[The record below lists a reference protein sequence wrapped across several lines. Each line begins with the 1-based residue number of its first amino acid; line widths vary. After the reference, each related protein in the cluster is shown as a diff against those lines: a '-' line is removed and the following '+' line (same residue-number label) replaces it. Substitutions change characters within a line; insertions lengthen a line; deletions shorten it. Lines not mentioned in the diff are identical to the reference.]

1 MSRAKSEGVGT
12 TGTSAL
18 AKELAC
24 KSKAELSEMH
34 AFWLPG
40 REQIPT
46 ALGELRE
53 ELTEAMLQGERIRD
67 RLAALGV
74 QMSAVFQAI
83 LQSDGFQVSW
93 SGLQASESLGM
104 LSKYDLEAALIMLDR
119 HGLVVGGATSAV
131 SGTSVRKVAIPE
143 GLAHAFLRQMAAV
156 KDGVYGRLTLRG
168 YLERMYSDPSRAR
181 RTPPS
186 RVREMF
192 RMYVGEA
199 ASVSRIERLP
209 EGLRE
214 LVEKAILE
222 FGGILPKPLFERM
235 ETELPGWDGAAWA
248 KDLGEALVGTVS
260 ELDLRPYGVA
270 HHGPTLIVFSEV
282 ALAWFRRV
290 AVPGDPDQP
299 HLEQSQGVNTLS
311 NLSRFLAFVQSSS
324 VRITKRGEMFK
335 STWKRI
341 EDGFLPEPQ
350 SEIKTGEIVRLLYRF
365 ARHENLIDTTAERT
379 LRIAPA
385 GRAWGA
391 TGMGPK
397 LVRLLEFMIHEP
409 LDDSLGEH
417 DLPLRRTLVRM
428 LHHLEPG
435 VWYDLM
441 YLPFLARNQHLC
453 NLDDWHEGQVHG
465 RDLQSGQGK
474 TGSDLQRLAWSLVSW
489 LRGRLFP
496 AGLIDLGY
504 DAHGHAVAMRLTQL
518 GTLALGMEP
527 AASPGMGRGSL
538 VVTPDFEVVFFPGE
552 DDAQLVY
559 DLDRFA
565 ERTPSGALKQYR
577 LNEAALKRGLLG
589 GMELRRMR
597 DCLEMHSRTPIP
609 ENVYIALSDWAL
621 RAGLFFLSQALVI
634 RCEQSQH
641 FERFVADAGVR
652 PYLKA
657 AIDETSAQMKR
668 GPSPKR
674 LRTVLRD
681 LDYLVEIE

>member
-1 MSRAKSEGVGT
+1 MS
-12 TGTSAL
+12 
-18 AKELAC
+18 
-24 KSKAELSEMH
+24 KSKPSRSGSLQAPTLAEELEKKSKNELSEMH
-34 AFWLPG
+34 VFWLPG
-40 REQIPT
+40 AEQVPT
-46 ALGELRE
+46 AVKDLRKELI
-53 ELTEAMLQGERIRD
+53 EAMGQGERIRD
-67 RLAALGV
+67 RLGALGAR
-74 QMSAVFQAI
+74 MSAVFHAV
-83 LQSDGFQVSW
+83 LQGDGHQVRW
-93 SGLQASESLGM
+93 AELGANSALEK
-104 LSKYDLEAALIMLDR
+104 LSQYDLEAALMMLER
-119 HGLVVGGATSAV
+119 HGLLAAGGPRSAQDSSTRSVV
-131 SGTSVRKVAIPE
+131 IPSD
-143 GLAHAFLRQMAAV
+143 LAASLLRQMAAV

-168 YLERMYSDPSRAR
+168 YLERMYSDPAR
-181 RTPPS
+181 SKRTPPS

-209 EGLRE
+209 EGLRD

-235 ETELPGWDGAAWA
+235 ETELPEWDAAGWA
-248 KDLGEALVGTVS
+248 KALGESLVGTVS

-270 HHGPTLIVFSEV
+270 HNGPTLIVFSEV

-290 AVPGDPDQP
+290 AVPGDPDRP
-299 HLEQSQGVNTLS
+299 YREDSQGVNTLS
-311 NLSRFLAFVQSSS
+311 NLSRFLAFVQSNS

-341 EDGFLPEPQ
+341 EESFLPDPQ
-350 SEIKTGEIVRLLYRF
+350 HEITMGDSVRLLYRF
-365 ARHENLIDTTAERT
+365 ARNEDLIDTSAERT
-379 LRIAPA
+379 LRIASA

-391 TGMGPK
+391 TGMAPK
-397 LVRLLEFMIHEP
+397 LERLLEFMVHEP
-409 LDDSLGEH
+409 LDEALGEH
-417 DLPLRRTLVRM
+417 DLPLRRTLMRM

-453 NLDDWHEGQVHG
+453 NLDDWQEGQSHSRSNQTG
-465 RDLQSGQGK
+465 RSK
-474 TGSDLQRLAWSLVSW
+474 TGSDLQRLAWSLVAW
-489 LRGRLFP
+489 LRRRLFP
-496 AGLIDLGY
+496 VGLIDLGY
-504 DAHGHAVAMRLTQL
+504 DSNGHAVAMRLTRL
-518 GTLALGMEP
+518 GTLALGME
-527 AASPGMGRGSL
+527 AAPSPGMGRGSL

-552 DDAQLVY
+552 DDAQMVY

-565 ERTPSGALKQYR
+565 DRAPTGTLKQYR

-589 GMELRRMR
+589 GMELHRMR

-621 RAGLFFLSQALVI
+621 RAGLFFLSEDLVI
-634 RCEQSQH
+634 RCKHAEH

-657 AIDETSAQMKR
+657 QVDETSAQMKR

>member
-1 MSRAKSEGVGT
+1 MSQSKSTRG
-12 TGTSAL
+12 GTSKVPKL
-18 AKELAC
+18 SDQLQG
-24 KSKAELSEMH
+24 KSKVELSEMH

-40 REQIPT
+40 REEIPKT
-46 ALGELRE
+46 SALLQKD
-53 ELTEAMLQGERIRD
+53 LIEAMQQGERIRD

-74 QMSAVFQAI
+74 RMSAVFQVI
-83 LQSDGFQVSW
+83 LQSDGFKENLHR
-93 SGLQASESLGM
+93 LQTNASLQK
-104 LSKYDLEAALIMLDR
+104 LSKYDLEAALMMLDR
-119 HGLVVGGATSAV
+119 HGLVSSAGGHAAAGSATRLV
-131 SGTSVRKVAIPE
+131 SIPE
-143 GLAHAFLRQMAAV
+143 EVAHAFLRQMAAV

-168 YLERMYSDPSRAR
+168 YLERMYSDPSRKR
-181 RTPPS
+181 RTPAS

-209 EGLRE
+209 EGLRA

-235 ETELPGWDGAAWA
+235 ETELPGWDAVGWA

-290 AVPGDPDQP
+290 AVPGDPDRP

-350 SEIKTGEIVRLLYRF
+350 SEITTGESVRLLYRF
-365 ARHENLIDTTAERT
+365 ARHEKLIDTTAERT

-385 GRAWGA
+385 GRSWGS
-391 TGMGPK
+391 TGMAPK
-397 LVRLLEFMIHEP
+397 LERLLEFMVHEP

-417 DLPLRRTLVRM
+417 DLPLRRTLIRM

-453 NLDDWHEGQVHG
+453 NLDDWQEDQG
-465 RDLQSGQGK
+465 RSTSAGRGK
-474 TGSDLQRLAWSLVSW
+474 AGSDLQRLAWSLVAW
-489 LRGRLFP
+489 LRGRMFP

-504 DAHGHAVAMRLTQL
+504 DSHGHAVAMRLTHL
-518 GTLALGMEP
+518 GTLALGMEA

-577 LNEAALKRGLLG
+577 LNEASLKRGLLG

-621 RAGLFFLSQALVI
+621 RAGLFFLSEGLVI
-634 RCEQSQH
+634 RCQHAQH

-652 PYLKA
+652 PYLKVT
-657 AIDETSAQMKR
+657 IDDTSAQMKR

>member
-1 MSRAKSEGVGT
+1 MSKSKPAR
-12 TGTSAL
+12 GTSFKAL
-18 AKELAC
+18 ALADGLAL
-24 KSKAELSEMH
+24 KSKDELLEMH
-34 AFWLPG
+34 AFWLPQCG
-40 REQIPT
+40 PVPTEEQ
-46 ALGELRE
+46 ALRE
-53 ELTEAMLQGERIRD
+53 GLQEAMVQGERIRD
-67 RLAALGV
+67 RLGALGAR
-74 QMSAVFQAI
+74 MTLVFHTI
-83 LQSDGFQVSW
+83 LQADGFQIRWEALYSN
-93 SGLQASESLGM
+93 SSLENF
-104 LSKYDLEAALIMLDR
+104 SKYDLEAALIMLER
-119 HGLVVGGATSAV
+119 HGLLTPGGPRSALDADA
-131 SGTSVRKVAIPE
+131 RCVAIPE
-143 GLAHAFLRQMAAV
+143 DLAQALQRQMTAV

-168 YLERMYSDPSRAR
+168 YLERMYSDPKRSK

-192 RMYVGEA
+192 RLYVGEA
-199 ASVSRIERLP
+199 ASVSRIQRLP
-209 EGLRE
+209 AGLRE

-235 ETELPGWDGAAWA
+235 ETELPDWDAAGWAET
-248 KDLGEALVGTVS
+248 LGESLVGTVS

-290 AVPGDPDQP
+290 AVPGDPDRP
-299 HLEQSQGVNTLS
+299 YREDCQGVNALS
-311 NLSRFLAFVQSSS
+311 NLSRFLAFVQSNS

-341 EDGFLPEPQ
+341 EEGCLQEPQ
-350 SEIKTGEIVRLLYRF
+350 QEISMGESVRMLYRF
-365 ARHENLIDTTAERT
+365 ARNENLIDTRAEGT
-379 LRIAPA
+379 LRIASA
-385 GRAWGA
+385 GRTWGA
-391 TGMGPK
+391 TGMAAK
-397 LVRLLEFMIHEP
+397 LERLVEFMVHEP
-409 LDDSLGEH
+409 LDEALGEH
-417 DLPLRRTLVRM
+417 DLPLRRTLMRM

-453 NLDDWHEGQVHG
+453 NLDDWQEEQGHARSNHG
-465 RDLQSGQGK
+465 SRGHG
-474 TGSDLQRLAWSLVSW
+474 GSDLQRLAWTLVAW

-496 AGLIDLGY
+496 VGLIDLGY
-504 DAHGHAVAMRLTQL
+504 DSNGHAVAMRLTRL
-518 GTLALGMEP
+518 GTFALGME
-527 AASPGMGRGSL
+527 AAPSPGMGRGSL

-552 DDAQLVY
+552 DSVQLIY

-565 ERTPSGALKQYR
+565 DRAASGTLKQYR
-577 LNEAALKRGLLG
+577 LNEASLKRGLLG
-589 GMELRRMR
+589 GMELHRMR

-621 RAGLFFLSQALVI
+621 RAGLFFLSKDLVI
-634 RCEQSQH
+634 RCQHAEH

-652 PYLKA
+652 PYMKA
-657 AIDETSAQMKR
+657 QVDETSAQMKR

>member
-1 MSRAKSEGVGT
+1 MSRSKSNGSGSFKAPKLAEE
-12 TGTSAL
+12 L
-18 AKELAC
+18 AK
-24 KSKAELSEMH
+24 KSKNELSEMH
-34 AFWLPG
+34 VFWLPG
-40 REQIPT
+40 AEQVPT
-46 ALGELRE
+46 TVQALRKELA
-53 ELTEAMLQGERIRD
+53 EAMVQGERIRD
-67 RLAALGV
+67 RLAALGAR
-74 QMSAVFQAI
+74 MSAVFHVV
-83 LQSDGFQVSW
+83 LQGDGHQIRW
-93 SGLQASESLGM
+93 DALGANPALDSL
-104 LSKYDLEAALIMLDR
+104 SQYDLEAALMMLER
-119 HGLVVGGATSAV
+119 HGMLVAGGPRSALD
-131 SGTSVRKVAIPE
+131 SNARSVAIPSD
-143 GLAHAFLRQMAAV
+143 LAQSLVRQLAAV

-168 YLERMYSDPSRAR
+168 YLERMYSDPAR
-181 RTPPS
+181 SKRTPPS

-209 EGLRE
+209 EGLRD

-235 ETELPGWDGAAWA
+235 ETELPEWDASGWA
-248 KDLGEALVGTVS
+248 KALGESLVGTVS

-270 HHGPTLIVFSEV
+270 HSGPTLIVFSEV

-290 AVPGDPDQP
+290 AVPGDPDRP
-299 HLEQSQGVNTLS
+299 YREDSQGVNTLS
-311 NLSRFLAFVQSSS
+311 NLSRFLAFVQSNS

-341 EDGFLPEPQ
+341 EENFLPDPQ
-350 SEIKTGEIVRLLYRF
+350 HEITMGDSVRLIYRF
-365 ARHENLIDTTAERT
+365 ARNENLIDTSAERT
-379 LRIAPA
+379 LRIASA

-391 TGMGPK
+391 TGMAPK
-397 LVRLLEFMIHEP
+397 LERLLEFMVHEP
-409 LDDSLGEH
+409 LDEALGEH
-417 DLPLRRTLVRM
+417 DLPLRRTLMRM

-453 NLDDWHEGQVHG
+453 NLDDWQEGQGHSRSMQGG
-465 RDLQSGQGK
+465 RSKGG
-474 TGSDLQRLAWSLVSW
+474 GDLQRLAWSLVAW
-489 LRGRLFP
+489 LRQRLFP
-496 AGLIDLGY
+496 VGLLDLGY
-504 DAHGHAVAMRLTQL
+504 DSNGHAVAMRLTRL
-518 GTLALGMEP
+518 GTLALGME
-527 AASPGMGRGSL
+527 AAPSPGMGRGSL

-552 DDAQLVY
+552 DDAQMVY

-565 ERTPSGALKQYR
+565 DRAPTGTLKQYR

-589 GMELRRMR
+589 GMELHRMR

-621 RAGLFFLSQALVI
+621 RAGLFFLSDKLVI
-634 RCEQSQH
+634 RCQH
-641 FERFVADAGVR
+641 AEYFERFVSDAGVR

-657 AIDETSAQMKR
+657 QVDETSAQMKR